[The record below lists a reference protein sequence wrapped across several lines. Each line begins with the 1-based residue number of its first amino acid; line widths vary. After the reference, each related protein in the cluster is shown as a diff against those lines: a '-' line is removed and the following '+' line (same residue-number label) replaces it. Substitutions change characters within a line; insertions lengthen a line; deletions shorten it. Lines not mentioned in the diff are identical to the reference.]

1 MTVLAKNKQE
11 TDSLDADCVVRKGA
25 YASAWKAAQD
35 HYTAEEPKVDG
46 EEQEKYD
53 SKKNLADTA
62 LAAVQRDQNKLAVD
76 AEDLKNL
83 KQEDFE
89 TKEATYNEKVAEH
102 HSAVASSAKTE
113 TQYTEETMPA
123 QKTENLKVF
132 TEAKSLIDTAKTDT
146 MGAAT
151 AAKTRGIETCNSVTD
166 ARRAHV
172 DADDAL
178 LNEQIKPLIDQLTS
192 LKCVDAITAENFH
205 EKKAAWHAKKA
216 EEKESAHSTEDATT
230 LPKTNLLQVASET
243 KSKCALTKSKMASF
257 IETSH
262 FLGTV
267 SLDGQFKIFTDR
279 VASERTHMENLH
291 DACISDANTAFEDE
305 KKAADTTHE
314 NAEAGLTS
322 TKDDADALLVTGLAT
337 LRSTNAALVKAK
349 LDAIDAPKAA
359 KELAQTALNDAN
371 ADLST
376 KMDTKTRLEGLAQ
389 TTHANALAAALAT
402 KNSDISTRKAEL
414 ATLKSI
420 ASTAHDEDKAFVDGY
435 CTDSRADLVKEAE
448 VLKMIEEKLGG
459 LTQNG
464 MPAPMVDFGVGT
476 KIPSMTH
483 MQNDMPPLPLPEND
497 PNLRAFGAAE
507 TLATGGGY

>member
-1 MTVLAKNKQE
+1 
-11 TDSLDADCVVRKGA
+11 
-25 YASAWKAAQD
+25 
-35 HYTAEEPKVDG
+35 
-46 EEQEKYD
+46 
-53 SKKNLADTA
+53 
-62 LAAVQRDQNKLAVD
+62 
-76 AEDLKNL
+76 L

-89 TKEATYNEKVAEH
+89 TKEATYTEKVAEH
-102 HSAVASSAKTE
+102 TSAVDSSAATE
-113 TQYTEETMPA
+113 TQYAEETMPA
-123 QKTENLKVF
+123 QRTENLKVF
-132 TEAKSLIDTAKTDT
+132 TEAKRLIDTAKTDT

-151 AAKTRGIETCNSVTD
+151 AAKTQGTGTCNSITG

-172 DADDAL
+172 DADDKL
-178 LNEQIKPLIDQLTS
+178 LNEQIKPLIDQLTN
-192 LKCVDAITAENFH
+192 LKCVDAITTENFH

-216 EEKESAHSTEDATT
+216 EEIAEAIKDEGRCGPKFNGKICTGGNFCNEANGWCGNTDAHRDAQDSTKYDGAGT

-279 VASERTHMENLH
+279 VAFERTHMENLH
-291 DACISDANTAFEDE
+291 EACISDANTAFEDE

-314 NAEAGLTS
+314 KAEAGLTS
-322 TKDDADALLVTGLAT
+322 TKDDADALLVTELAT
-337 LRSTNAALVKAK
+337 LRSTNVALVKAK

-402 KNSDISTRKAEL
+402 KNSDISARKAAL

-420 ASTAHDEDKAFVDGY
+420 ASTAHDEDKTFVDGY
-435 CTDSRADLVKEAE
+435 CTDSRADLVKEEE

-459 LTQNG
+459 LSVCHDSPSDWKSTTSNTCSDYSERQWCTLDG
-464 MPAPMVDFGVGT
+464 GYGTGWKPEYVDFAKWAVNGVDA
-476 KIPSMTH
+476 S
-483 MQNDMPPLPLPEND
+483 Q
-497 PNLRAFGAAE
+497 ACCAC
-507 TLATGGGY
+507 GGGSK

>member
-11 TDSLDADCVVRKGA
+11 THSLDADCVVRKGA

-35 HYTAEEPKVDG
+35 HYTAEESKVDG

-53 SKKNLADTA
+53 AKKNQAGTA

-76 AEDLKNL
+76 AEDLKDL

-102 HSAVASSAKTE
+102 TSAVASSAATE
-113 TQYTEETMPA
+113 TQFAEETLPA
-123 QKTENLKVF
+123 QRTENLKVF
-132 TEAKSLIDTAKTDT
+132 TEAKRLIDTAKTDT

-151 AAKTRGIETCNSVTD
+151 AAKTRGIDTCNSITD

-216 EEKESAHSTEDATT
+216 EEIHSAEDATT

-279 VASERTHMENLH
+279 VAFERTHMENLH
-291 DACISDANTAFEDE
+291 EACISDANTAFEDE
-305 KKAADTTHE
+305 KKAADTTHT

-322 TKDDADALLVTGLAT
+322 TKDDADALLVTELAT

-402 KNSDISTRKAEL
+402 KNSDISARKAAL

-420 ASTAHDEDKAFVDGY
+420 ASTAHDEDKTFVDGY
-435 CTDSRADLVKEAE
+435 CTDSRADLVKEEE

-459 LTQNG
+459 LLITQNG
-464 MPAPMVDFGVGT
+464 MPAPMVDYLTQKGMPAP
-476 KIPSMTH
+476 IPSMTH
-483 MQNDMPPLPLPEND
+483 TQND

-507 TLATGGGY
+507 TVATGGGY